1 MKILPH
7 ELKNCKAKALSSSA
21 ARAFS
26 ATGPAAED
34 DLLPLGNVPINLTLL
49 SFIRIFGCT
58 EDTSPQQ
65 NSNKFGFVFGL
76 FVSLSVKRSV
86 LWYEKRY

>member
-34 DLLPLGNVPINLTLL
+34 DLSSYASRHRSETGISSVNSRSSAPAERINVLPPMRD
-49 SFIRIFGCT
+49 SA
-58 EDTSPQQ
+58 
-65 NSNKFGFVFGL
+65 
-76 FVSLSVKRSV
+76 V
-86 LWYEKRY
+86 L

>member
-34 DLLPLGNVPINLTLL
+34 DLFRKLRSGGSCSPPPAANRPVAEGETLKV
-49 SFIRIFGCT
+49 
-58 EDTSPQQ
+58 E
-65 NSNKFGFVFGL
+65 GFYDH
-76 FVSLSVKRSV
+76 SLQK
-86 LWYEKRY
+86 YF

>member
-34 DLLPLGNVPINLTLL
+34 DL
-49 SFIRIFGCT
+49 
-58 EDTSPQQ
+58 
-65 NSNKFGFVFGL
+65 
-76 FVSLSVKRSV
+76 
-86 LWYEKRY
+86 